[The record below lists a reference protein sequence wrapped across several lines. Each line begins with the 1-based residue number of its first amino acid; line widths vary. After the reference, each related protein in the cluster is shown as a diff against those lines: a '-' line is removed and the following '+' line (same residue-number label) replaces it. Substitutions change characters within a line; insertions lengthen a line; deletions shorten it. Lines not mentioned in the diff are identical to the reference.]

1 MNRKFSVTSYFS
13 FLIGLDQLNRN
24 GPIADSQNIE
34 KPKAD
39 LISELSSILPES
51 VLSSPHKEPVS
62 KNNPP
67 KIPYSSGIPIGK

>member
-1 MNRKFSVTSYFS
+1 MNLKFSVTSFVS

-24 GPIADSQNIE
+24 GPIADAQNIE

-62 KNNPP
+62 KNTPP
-67 KIPYSSGIPIGK
+67 

>member
-1 MNRKFSVTSYFS
+1 MNLKFSVTSFVS

-39 LISELSSILPES
+39 LIFELSSIIFSPEL
-51 VLSSPHKEPVS
+51 VLSRPHKEPVS
-62 KNNPP
+62 
-67 KIPYSSGIPIGK
+67 